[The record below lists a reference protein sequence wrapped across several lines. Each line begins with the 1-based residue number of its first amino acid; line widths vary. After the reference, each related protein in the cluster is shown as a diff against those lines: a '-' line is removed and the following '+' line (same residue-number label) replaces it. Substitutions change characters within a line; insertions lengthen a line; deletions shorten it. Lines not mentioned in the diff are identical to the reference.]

1 MAGRSSDS
9 VRLRAA
15 GHREKREPHDWRNY
29 DLWSLTPSRAGLM
42 LARSGARVALIEPVG
57 WGVGRASP
65 FCLVCSPSSARLGGG
80 GEEQVGSKLLWEERM
95 EPSCLCLLRIQPIFL
110 WGFSFLFPAL
120 FIYTSV
126 YIFTS
131 CARQPQG
138 WKPRSETRQRTQ
150 PSQKVRHRHH

>member
-1 MAGRSSDS
+1 MAGRNSDS

-15 GHREKREPHDWRNY
+15 GHREKRAPHDWRNY
-29 DLWSLTPSRAGLM
+29 DLCSLTPQSRWAHARQVRGSRCPHRACGMRCGKSESFLSCLLPFQCQAG
-42 LARSGARVALIEPVG
+42 G
-57 WGVGRASP
+57 
-65 FCLVCSPSSARLGGG
+65 GGG

-110 WGFSFLFPAL
+110 WGFPFLFPAL
-120 FIYTSV
+120 FTTSV

-138 WKPRSETRQRTQ
+138 
-150 PSQKVRHRHH
+150 